1 MKVIAVSNYKGGCAK
16 TTTAVNL
23 AYDLAAEEG
32 KHVLL
37 IDADPQGNASY
48 ILWKYNPNADTLLRV
63 YGGKSFKSLIR
74 RSKYKNLDMVPSMAE
89 LERVNSE
96 SDARGL
102 DRNELRRQIDNIAD
116 RYDYVVIDC
125 QPTMQFLTVSA
136 LYAADLVIVP
146 FKAAGFCINGLEL
159 MRDYLEDAAQKR
171 EYVKDLQYACLPVM
185 FNGREKSIS
194 RIKKLA
200 QQDAYAIFDT
210 FVSFS
215 TVCENAE
222 DQSVRKPLLKHRKN
236 SKVAADYLEL
246 TKEILSVIEV

>member
-32 KHVLL
+32 KRVLL

-48 ILWKYNPNADTLLRV
+48 ILWKYNPNADTLLKV

-102 DRNELRRQIDNIAD
+102 DCNELRRQIDNIAD
-116 RYDYVVIDC
+116 RYDYVIIDC
-125 QPTMQFLTVSA
+125 QPTMQFLTISA

-146 FKAAGFCINGLEL
+146 FKAAGFNINGLEL
-159 MRDYLEDAAQKR
+159 MQDYLEDAAQKR
-171 EYVKDLQYACLPVM
+171 KYEGNLNYACLLTM
-185 FNGREKSIS
+185 FNGRTKSLNRVMDLIE
-194 RIKKLA
+194 
-200 QQDAYAIFDT
+200 QDSYTIFDT
-210 FVSFS
+210 TISFS
-215 TVCENAE
+215 TICENAE
-222 DQSVRKPLLKHRKN
+222 DKSVRKPLLKHRRN
-236 SKVAADYLEL
+236 SKVAADYLEFAR
-246 TKEILSVIEV
+246 EVLSEMGE

>member
-23 AYDLAAEEG
+23 AYNLAAEEG
-32 KHVLL
+32 KRVLL

-89 LERVNSE
+89 LERVNRE

-102 DRNELRRQIDNIAD
+102 DHNELRRQIDNIAD
-116 RYDYVVIDC
+116 RYDYVIIDC
-125 QPTMQFLTVSA
+125 QPTMQFLTISA

-171 EYVKDLQYACLPVM
+171 EYASALNYACLLTM
-185 FNGREKSIS
+185 FDSRTKSLNRVVELIE
-194 RIKKLA
+194 
-200 QQDAYAIFDT
+200 QDAYIIFDT
-210 FVSFS
+210 MISLS
-215 TVCENAE
+215 AICESAE
-222 DQSVRKPLLKHRKN
+222 DKKVRKPLLKHRKN
-236 SKVAADYLEL
+236 SKIAADYLEL

>member
-32 KHVLL
+32 KRVLL

-48 ILWKYNPNADTLLRV
+48 VLWKYNPNAHTLLGI
-63 YGGKSFKSLIR
+63 YSGKSLRSLIR
-74 RSKYKNLDMVPSMAE
+74 RSKYGNLDMVPSMIE
-89 LERVNSE
+89 LERVNRE
-96 SDARGL
+96 SNVHGL
-102 DRNELRRQIDNIAD
+102 NPNELRRQIDSIED

-125 QPTMQFLTVSA
+125 QPTMQFLTLSA

-159 MRDYLEDAAQKR
+159 MREYLEDAAQKR
-171 EYVKDLQYACLPVM
+171 EYASALNYACLLTMFSGRTKSLNRVM
-185 FNGREKSIS
+185 DLVE
-194 RIKKLA
+194 
-200 QQDAYAIFDT
+200 QDTYTIFDT
-210 FVSFS
+210 MISLS
-215 TVCENAE
+215 AVCESAE
-222 DQSVRKPLLKHRKN
+222 DKKIRKPLSKHRRN

-246 TKEILSVIEV
+246 TKEILSVIEG